1 MQTVALAV
9 AAVAMLDGC
18 AINQTIHPAD
28 VASGVEVCIV
38 ENPAVRENFAAAL
51 RAALGEQGLR
61 ARMLPATANP
71 QDCPVTMTYVANW
84 RWDLA
89 MYMAYA
95 RLQVFRD
102 GRPAGDAVYDSLR
115 GGANMNKFISAD
127 VKTRELV
134 GQLFPKH

>member
-1 MQTVALAV
+1 
-9 AAVAMLDGC
+9 
-18 AINQTIHPAD
+18 
-28 VASGVEVCIV
+28 
-38 ENPAVRENFAAAL
+38 
-51 RAALGEQGLR
+51 
-61 ARMLPATANP
+61 
-71 QDCPVTMTYVANW
+71 
-84 RWDLA
+84 